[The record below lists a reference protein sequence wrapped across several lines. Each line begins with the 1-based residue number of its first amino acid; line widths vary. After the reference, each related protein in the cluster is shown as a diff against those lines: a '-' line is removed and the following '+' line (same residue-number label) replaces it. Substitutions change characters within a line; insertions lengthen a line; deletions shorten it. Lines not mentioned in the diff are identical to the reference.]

1 MIEQKTKKLL
11 NKKNTSPRIHKAK
24 SLFKIDF
31 TLLMLYVEIINSSF
45 DYLKY
50 ECNRLATI
58 GRYSATPPEKQLSIN
73 IEAYSYAN
81 LLVHSPKYL
90 QLFCDVQYFIF
101 CASTFLRVKKT
112 NKLILR
118 LCSNNSFITIVLLNI
133 SINFLYTKLSVFHK
147 RHINLFFYNI
157 FLKIYLI
164 KKYIN
169 IIIYLILFHV
179 MFYL

>member
-11 NKKNTSPRIHKAK
+11 NTKNTSHITHKAK

-58 GRYSATPPEKQLSIN
+58 GRYSATPLEKQLSIN

-101 CASTFLRVKKT
+101 CASTFLRVKKI

-118 LCSNNSFITIVLLNI
+118 LCSNNYYITIVLLNI
-133 SINFLYTKLSVFHK
+133 SSNFLYIKLSIFYK

-157 FLKIYLI
+157 FFKIYLI
-164 KKYIN
+164 KKYIT
-169 IIIYLILFHV
+169 
-179 MFYL
+179 